1 MKFAISDAN
10 IFIDLFAIEL
20 IDCFFKLNLVLH
32 TTDLVISELDFE
44 EQTILMAY
52 SERGLLT
59 IKKLDDKELDELKET
74 AIASRKLSKPD
85 VSIYAYAKAL
95 DAMILTSDRPL
106 RKEAEA
112 KGFEVHGVLWLFDQ
126 LINQSIITQ
135 PIAVEKMTELMRVNT
150 WLPKNECMK
159 RIEKWK
165 E

>member
-20 IDCFFKLNLVLH
+20 IESFFQLNLVLH
-32 TTDLVISELDFE
+32 TTDLIISELDFE
-44 EQTILMAY
+44 EQAILMEY
-52 SERGLLT
+52 SEKGMLT
-59 IKKLDDKELDELKET
+59 VKKLDDVELDELKET
-74 AIASRKLSKPD
+74 AIASKKLSKPD

-95 DAMILTSDRPL
+95 NAMILTSDRPL
-106 RKEAEA
+106 RREAES

-126 LINQSIITQ
+126 LISQALITQ
-135 PIAVEKMTELMRVNT
+135 AVAVEKMTELMCVNT

-159 RIEKWK
+159 RIEKWR